1 MHRSGRASAA
11 ANPAPVA
18 IVHDYLTQRG
28 GAERVVLA
36 MHVAFPEAALY
47 TSLYAPD
54 ETYPA
59 FGEVVVHSLAVNRV
73 AAFRRNHRL
82 ALPVLAPSFSHLSVP
97 ADVVFCSSTGWAH
110 GAKTQGRKVVYC
122 HSPARWLYQL
132 TRYLGPDS
140 SRSART
146 IARALGPP
154 LRRWDR
160 RAATSAHRYLANST
174 AVRDR
179 IRDAYGIEAEVVPP
193 PHAMKEGGPARA
205 VPGLDP
211 NFILSVGRLMPYKN
225 VDAVVAAM
233 RTLRGERLVVAG
245 DGPERERL
253 ARAAGANVTF
263 LGTVTDDEL
272 RWLYRNC
279 AAVVAASFEDFGL
292 TPLEAA
298 AYGKPAA
305 VLAWGGFLD
314 TMMPGVTGQ
323 FFGRP
328 EPSAIA
334 GALDDV
340 LAAQWDGR
348 AIRAHAQGFS
358 QARFVERLRTIA
370 AEEASA

>member
-1 MHRSGRASAA
+1 MHRSDRASAA
-11 ANPAPVA
+11 ATQARVA

-36 MHVAFPEAALY
+36 MHAAFPEAALY
-47 TSLYAPD
+47 TSLYEPD

-59 FGEVVVHSLAVNRV
+59 FSDVVVHTLAVNRV
-73 AAFRRNHRL
+73 AALRRNHRL
-82 ALPVLAPSFSHLSVP
+82 ALPLLAPSFSHLRVP

-110 GAKTQGRKVVYC
+110 GAKTEGRKVVYC
-122 HSPARWLYQL
+122 HSPARWLYQRR
-132 TRYLGPDS
+132 RYLGPDS
-140 SRSART
+140 PCSART
-146 IARALGPP
+146 IARLLGPS

-160 RAATSAHRYLANST
+160 GAAASAHRYLANST
-174 AVRDR
+174 VVRDR
-179 IRDAYGIEAEVVPP
+179 VRDEYGIEAEVVPP
-193 PHAMKEGGPARA
+193 PHAMSEEGPARA

-225 VDAVVAAM
+225 IDAVVAAM
-233 RTLRGERLVVAG
+233 QTLRGERLVVAG

-253 ARAAGANVTF
+253 AKVAGPNVTL
-263 LGTVTDDEL
+263 LGTVADDEL

-279 AAVVAASFEDFGL
+279 AVLVAPSFEDFGL

-314 TMMPGVTGQ
+314 TMMPDVTGQ
-323 FFGRP
+323 FFDRP

-334 GALDDV
+334 SALDDV
-340 LAAQWDGR
+340 LAAQWDGGV
-348 AIRAHAQGFS
+348 IRAHAQRFS
-358 QARFVERLRTIA
+358 EARFVERLRTIA
-370 AEEASA
+370 AEEAGA